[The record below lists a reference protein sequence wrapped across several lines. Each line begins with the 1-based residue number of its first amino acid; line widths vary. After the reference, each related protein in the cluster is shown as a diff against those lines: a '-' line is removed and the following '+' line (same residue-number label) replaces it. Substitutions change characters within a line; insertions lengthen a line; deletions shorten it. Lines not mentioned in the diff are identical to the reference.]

1 MDRCSRANNQ
11 YGADFCHIFES
22 QQETPLAAAR
32 IELDFTTMIAYA
44 LCLFSFCI
52 CFLAGRR
59 QLWAGFVATLA
70 VGYFYGILRANIPQ
84 PASHFIFD
92 TGALGLYLAL
102 LTRTYSPAQ
111 KYKVR
116 KLMPWVLCLTVW
128 PTLLFF
134 VPIQN
139 PLIQLVGLRGQIFFL
154 PFLLIGA
161 QLERDDAN
169 KIALSL
175 AVLNMI
181 VLVFALL
188 EVELGV
194 PRFYPYNV
202 VDDIIYISAVQL
214 RSGGLVTRIPATFT
228 SSAAYGGNMIAS
240 LPFLLGVLTQER
252 RAPSRR
258 NLLLAGT
265 GVSAVGVFLAASRTE
280 AVSLFLLFLVFGGV
294 TFWRRSR
301 NMPWGG
307 WLALLLGLAWLV
319 YSVPRMQRFVELGNT
334 SYVGSR
340 IGSSVNGAFL
350 QLMTDYPLGNG
361 LGCCGTSMPYF
372 LAGQVRNPV
381 GMENEYA
388 RIMLEQ
394 GVPGLALWM
403 VFIVW
408 LLTRPVPRRSEPWY
422 VGRWLARF
430 LCTISFATAPM
441 GLGMLTAI
449 PQTASLLLLCGW
461 IASPQIVPVRRR
473 ARQAEDFPEQ
483 STAALQGA

>member
-1 MDRCSRANNQ
+1 M
-11 YGADFCHIFES
+11 
-22 QQETPLAAAR
+22 T
-32 IELDFTTMIAYA
+32 AYA
-44 LCLFSFCI
+44 LCIFSFSI
-52 CFLAGRR
+52 CFWSARR

-102 LTRTYSPAQ
+102 LIRAYSPLQ

-116 KLMPWVLCLTVW
+116 KLMPWFLCLVAW

-134 VPIQN
+134 VPIQS

-169 KIALSL
+169 KIAVGV
-175 AVLNMI
+175 AALNII

-188 EVELGV
+188 ELKFGIS
-194 PRFYPYNV
+194 RFYPSNV
-202 VDDIIYISAVQL
+202 AVDDIIYISAVRL
-214 RSGGLVTRIPATFT
+214 RSGEYLTRIPATFT
-228 SSAAYGGNMIAS
+228 SSAAYAGNMVAS
-240 LPFLLGVLTQER
+240 LPFLLGALAQQR
-252 RAPSRR
+252 RAPWRR
-258 NLLLAGT
+258 NLLLAGS
-265 GVSAVGVFLAASRTE
+265 GVSAVGVFLAASRTA
-280 AVSLFLLFLVFGGV
+280 AVILFALFLMFGGV
-294 TFWRRSR
+294 TFWRRLR

-319 YSVPRMQRFVELGNT
+319 YSVPRLQRFVELQDT
-334 SYVGSR
+334 SYVKSR
-340 IGSSVNGAFL
+340 IQQSVNGSFL
-350 QLMTDYPLGNG
+350 QLMKDYPLGNG
-361 LGCCGTSMPYF
+361 LGGGGTSIPSF
-372 LAGQVRNPV
+372 LVGELKNPV

-394 GVPGLALWM
+394 GVPGLTLWLT
-403 VFIVW
+403 FIVW
-408 LLTRPVPRRSEPWY
+408 MLTRPVPRRSEPWY

-430 LCTISFATAPM
+430 LCAISFVTAPM

-449 PQTASLLLLCGW
+449 PQTASLLVLCGW
-461 IASPQIVPVRRR
+461 IASPQVVPVRPRV
-473 ARQAEDFPEQ
+473 RQAEDSPEQ

>member
-1 MDRCSRANNQ
+1 V
-11 YGADFCHIFES
+11 
-22 QQETPLAAAR
+22 TV
-32 IELDFTTMIAYA
+32 YA
-44 LCLFSFCI
+44 LCILTFVI
-52 CFLAGRR
+52 CFWAGRR
-59 QLWAGFVATLA
+59 QLWAGFVTTLA

-84 PASHFIFD
+84 PASHFTFD

-102 LTRTYSPAQ
+102 LIRTYSPAQ

-116 KLMPWVLCLTVW
+116 KLLPWFLCLVAW

-139 PLIQLVGLRGQIFFL
+139 PLIQSAGLRGQIFFL

-169 KIALSL
+169 KIAVSI
-175 AVLNMI
+175 AVLNTI

-188 EVELGV
+188 EVKLGIS
-194 PRFYPYNV
+194 RFYPSNV
-202 VDDIIYISAVQL
+202 AVDDIIYISAIRL
-214 RSGGLVTRIPATFT
+214 RGGDLATRIPATFT

-240 LPFLLGVLTQER
+240 LPFLLGGLAQER
-252 RAPSRR
+252 RVPWRR

-265 GVSAVGVFLAASRTE
+265 GVSAVGVFLAASRTV
-280 AVSLFLLFLVFGGV
+280 AVTLFALFLMFGCV
-294 TFWRRSR
+294 TFWRRLR

-319 YSVPRMQRFVELGNT
+319 YSVPRLQRFVELQDT
-334 SYVGSR
+334 AYVKTR
-340 IGSSVNGAFL
+340 IGYSVNSSFL
-350 QLMTDYPLGNG
+350 QLMKDYPLGNG

-372 LAGQVRNPV
+372 LQGEVRNSV

-394 GVPGLALWM
+394 GVPGLALWLA
-403 VFIVW
+403 FIVW

-422 VGRWLARF
+422 VGRWLARL
-430 LCTISFATAPM
+430 LCAISFATAPM

-449 PQTASLLLLCGW
+449 PQTASLLVLCGW
-461 IASPQIVPVRRR
+461 IASPQVVPVRRR
-473 ARQAEDFPEQ
+473 ARQAEESPEQ

>member
-1 MDRCSRANNQ
+1 M
-11 YGADFCHIFES
+11 
-22 QQETPLAAAR
+22 T
-32 IELDFTTMIAYA
+32 AYA
-44 LCLFSFCI
+44 LCVFSFCI
-52 CFLAGRR
+52 CFWAARR
-59 QLWAGFVATLA
+59 QLWAGFVAALA

-102 LTRTYSPAQ
+102 LIRAYSPAQ

-169 KIALSL
+169 KIAVSV
-175 AVLNMI
+175 AVLNTI

-188 EVELGV
+188 ELKFGIS
-194 PRFYPYNV
+194 RFYPSNAM
-202 VDDIIYISAVQL
+202 VDDIIYISAVRL
-214 RSGGLVTRIPATFT
+214 RGGDLVTRIPATFT
-228 SSAAYGGNMIAS
+228 SSAAYGGNMLAS
-240 LPFLLGVLTQER
+240 LPFLLGGLAQER
-252 RAPSRR
+252 RVPWRR

-265 GVSAVGVFLAASRTE
+265 GVSAVGVFLAASRTA
-280 AVSLFLLFLVFGGV
+280 AVILFALFLMFGCV
-294 TFWRRSR
+294 TFWRRLRS
-301 NMPWGG
+301 MPWGG
-307 WLALLLGLAWLV
+307 WLAMLLGLAWLV
-319 YSVPRMQRFVELGNT
+319 YSVPRLQRFVELQDT
-334 SYVGSR
+334 SYVKTR
-340 IGSSVNGAFL
+340 IGYSVNGSFL
-350 QLMTDYPLGNG
+350 QLMKDYPLGNG

-372 LAGQVRNPV
+372 LHGEVRNSV
-381 GMENEYA
+381 GLENEYA

-394 GVPGLALWM
+394 GVPGLALWL

-408 LLTRPVPRRSEPWY
+408 LLTRPAPRRSEPWY

-430 LCTISFATAPM
+430 LGAISFATAPM

-449 PQTASLLLLCGW
+449 PQTASLLVLCGW
-461 IASPQIVPVRRR
+461 IASPQVVPVRRR
-473 ARQAEDFPEQ
+473 AREAEDFPEQ
-483 STAALQGA
+483 SAAALQGA

>member
-1 MDRCSRANNQ
+1 M
-11 YGADFCHIFES
+11 
-22 QQETPLAAAR
+22 T
-32 IELDFTTMIAYA
+32 AYA
-44 LCLFSFCI
+44 LCILSFWI
-52 CFLAGRR
+52 CFWAGRR

-102 LTRTYSPAQ
+102 LTRTYSPVQ

-128 PTLLFF
+128 PALLFF

-154 PFLLIGA
+154 PFLLIGV
-161 QLERDDAN
+161 QLERGDAY

-188 EVELGV
+188 EVELGI

-202 VDDIIYISAVQL
+202 VDDIIYISAVRL
-214 RSGGLVTRIPATFT
+214 SSGGLVTRIPATFT

-240 LPFLLGVLTQER
+240 LPFLLGALTQER
-252 RAPSRR
+252 RVAWRR

-265 GVSAVGVFLAASRTE
+265 GVSAVGVFLAASRTT
-280 AVSLFLLFLVFGGV
+280 AVSLFLLFLMFGGV
-294 TFWRRSR
+294 TFWRRLR

-319 YSVPRMQRFVELGNT
+319 YSVPRMQRFTELANT
-334 SYVGSR
+334 GYVGSR
-340 IGSSVNGAFL
+340 IGSSVNGRFL
-350 QLMTDYPLGNG
+350 QLMEDYPLGNG
-361 LGCCGTSMPYF
+361 LGCCGTSIPSF
-372 LAGQVRNPV
+372 LQGEVKNSV

-408 LLTRPVPRRSEPWY
+408 LLTRPVPRPSEPSY
-422 VGRWLARF
+422 VGRWLARL

-441 GLGMLTAI
+441 GLGTLTAI
-449 PQTASLLLLCGW
+449 PQTASLLVLCGW
-461 IASPQIVPVRRR
+461 IASPQLVPVRRR
-473 ARQAEDFPEQ
+473 ARQEDFSEQ

>member
-1 MDRCSRANNQ
+1 M
-11 YGADFCHIFES
+11 
-22 QQETPLAAAR
+22 T
-32 IELDFTTMIAYA
+32 AYA
-44 LCLFSFCI
+44 LCLFAFCI
-52 CFLAGRR
+52 CFAAARR
-59 QLWAGFVATLA
+59 QLWAGFVAVLA

-102 LTRTYSPAQ
+102 LIRTYSPVQ

-116 KLMPWVLCLTVW
+116 TLIPWVLCLTAW

-139 PLIQLVGLRGQIFFL
+139 PLVQLVGLRGQIFFL
-154 PFLLIGA
+154 PFLLIGM
-161 QLERDDAN
+161 QLERDDAY

-175 AVLNMI
+175 AALNTI

-188 EVELGV
+188 EVKLGV

-202 VDDIIYISAVQL
+202 VDDIIYLSDVRL
-214 RSGGLVTRIPATFT
+214 SSGGLVNRIPATFT

-240 LPFLLGVLTQER
+240 LPFLLGALTQER
-252 RAPSRR
+252 RVPWRR

-265 GVSAVGVFLAASRTE
+265 GVSAVGVFLAASRTN
-280 AVSLFLLFLVFGGV
+280 AVILFLLFLMFGGV
-294 TFWRRSR
+294 TLGRRLR

-307 WLALLLGLAWLV
+307 WLALLLGLAWVV
-319 YSVPRMQRFVELGNT
+319 YSVPRMQRFTELENT
-334 SYVGSR
+334 GYVGSR
-340 IGSSVNGAFL
+340 IGSSVNGRFL
-350 QLMTDYPLGNG
+350 QLMEDYPLGNG

-372 LAGQVRNPV
+372 LAGALRNPV

-408 LLTRPVPRRSEPWY
+408 LLTRPVPRPSEPWY
-422 VGRWLARF
+422 VGRWMARL

-449 PQTASLLLLCGW
+449 PQTASLLVLCGW

-473 ARQAEDFPEQ
+473 ARRPEDIRDQ
-483 STAALQGA
+483 SVAAVQPA